1 LKTLLILKRKED
13 NVRNYII
20 PEIFFKSIA
29 EKEKLYS
36 RIWFYW
42 LSEFADDILEKEF
55 IEKQREKFPKIREI
69 REIYEFG
76 VQFLQQDFKI
86 IEGRKKKP
94 HKPIP
99 RESKKMAEQVLDYL
113 NEQAE
118 TNFIPKGTNLELIAT
133 RISEGFILSD
143 FKSVIDKK
151 VKDWKGTDWAKYLR
165 PLTLF
170 SKSKFENYLNTNES
184 GKQQDIN
191 NFTKFAQSVA
201 KAKQLNAIR
210 KDE

>member
-1 LKTLLILKRKED
+1 M
-13 NVRNYII
+13 RNYII

-42 LSEFADDILEKEF
+42 LSEFADEILEKEF
-55 IEKQREKFPKIREI
+55 IEKQREKFPNISEI
-69 REIYEFG
+69 REVYEFG

-86 IEGRKKKP
+86 VEGVKKKP
-94 HKPIP
+94 QKPVSK
-99 RESKKMAEQVLDYL
+99 ESKKIAEQVLDYL
-113 NEQAE
+113 NQEAE
-118 TNFIPKGTNLELIAT
+118 TNFIPNGTNLELIAS
-133 RISEGFILSD
+133 RISDGFVISD
-143 FKSVIDKK
+143 FKTVIDKK

-165 PLTLF
+165 PNTLF

-184 GKQQDIN
+184 GKQDSN
-191 NFTKFAQSVA
+191 NFTKFAQSIA
-201 KAKQLNAIR
+201 KAKQFNATR

>member
-1 LKTLLILKRKED
+1 
-13 NVRNYII
+13 VRNYII

-42 LSEFADDILEKEF
+42 LSEFADEILEKEF
-55 IEKQREKFPKIREI
+55 IEKQGEKFPKIREI

-76 VQFLQQDFKI
+76 VQFLQQEFKI
-86 IEGRKKKP
+86 VDGVKKKP
-94 HKPIP
+94 QKPI
-99 RESKKMAEQVLDYL
+99 SKEAKKVAEQVLDYL
-113 NEQAE
+113 NQEAE
-118 TNFIPKGTNLELIAT
+118 TNFISKGTNLELIAT
-133 RISEGFILSD
+133 RISEGFVLSD
-143 FKSVIDKK
+143 FKTVIDKK

-165 PLTLF
+165 PNTLF

-184 GKQQDIN
+184 GKQQDSN
-191 NFTKFAQSVA
+191 NFTKLAQSIA
-201 KAKQLNAIR
+201 KAKQFNALR